1 VCERSQTAPVGLL
14 TIIQLVL
21 SPLHRFVVDSGYST
35 HFKSFDLPHSYVRR
49 KPKSYDSVIDYDMD
63 NEDVAWL
70 NELRENTQV
79 RAPGVPARLDGAD

>member
-1 VCERSQTAPVGLL
+1 M
-14 TIIQLVL
+14 QLVL
-21 SPLHRFVVDSGYST
+21 PPLQRFVVDSGYSR
-35 HFKSFDLPHSYVRR
+35 HFKSFDLPHAYVRR

-79 RAPGVPARLDGAD
+79 RATAVPARR